1 MTRSTM
7 SAAGILR
14 RKQGYFVPGVEAR
27 IVDHDGRELPWDGE
41 TMGELQVRGFWV
53 VGQYYKMERER
64 EYFTDDGWFRT
75 GDVGYD

>member
-7 SAAGILR
+7 SGRWDIKA
-14 RKQGYFVPGVEAR
+14 KQGYFVPGVEAR
-27 IVDHDGRELPWDGE
+27 IVDHDERELPWDGE

-53 VGQYYKMERER
+53 VGQYYKMERDH

-75 GDVGYD
+75 ARRRYD